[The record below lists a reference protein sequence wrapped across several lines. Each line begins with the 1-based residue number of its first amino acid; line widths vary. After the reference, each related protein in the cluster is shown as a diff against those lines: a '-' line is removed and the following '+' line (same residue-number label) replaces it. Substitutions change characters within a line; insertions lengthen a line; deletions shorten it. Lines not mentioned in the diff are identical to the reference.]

1 MIQTDRKKFA
11 SFFNFPSN
19 CGFPISEVWEL
30 SGVGVLVDFGAKVL
44 TSYSWKGLLSGY
56 DLLVFTLYYELVG
69 VLDSLFHHHYPFYI
83 AHNGE

>member
-1 MIQTDRKKFA
+1 MSRGFKLIPKSLPVFL
-11 SFFNFPSN
+11 NFPSN

-56 DLLVFTLYYELVG
+56 DLLVFTL
-69 VLDSLFHHHYPFYI
+69 
-83 AHNGE
+83 